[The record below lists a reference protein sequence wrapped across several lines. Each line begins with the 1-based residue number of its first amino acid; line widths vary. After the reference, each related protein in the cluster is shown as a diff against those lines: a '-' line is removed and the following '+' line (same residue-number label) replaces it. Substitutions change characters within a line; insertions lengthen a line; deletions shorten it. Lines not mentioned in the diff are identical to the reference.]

1 MARMID
7 GTVTEAVRE
16 TAHPHAELAPDYDP
30 LLLRVGDAR
39 FVLLGEASHG
49 SHEFYRDRAWITK
62 HLIETRH
69 LWVGYFGASTGVAA
83 ALVAAAARPDAVD
96 AIVSRGGGSIWPAGA
111 GPRSGAYSADRRR
124 ARRPRHRAESRGI
137 RAAAVRKAA
146 RHRPGGDAP
155 VRGARGP
162 GSGRQPGARVVRAPP
177 HGRASPRGGHRA
189 GIGAAPGPG
198 GRHSLGPATSG
209 AGAAPRSER
218 PGWER

>member
-7 GTVTEAVRE
+7 GTVT
-16 TAHPHAELAPDYDP
+16 
-30 LLLRVGDAR
+30 
-39 FVLLGEASHG
+39 EASHG
-49 SHEFYRDRAWITK
+49 SHEFYRDRARITK
-62 HLIETRH
+62 RLIETRH
-69 LWVGYFGASTGVAA
+69 LRVGYFGASTGAAA

-96 AIVSRGGGSIWPAGA
+96 AIVSRGGRLDLA
-111 GPRSGAYSADRRR
+111 GPALAAHVR
-124 ARRPRHRAESRGI
+124 APTLLIVGEQRRPRHRAESRGI

-198 GRHSLGPATSG
+198 SRHSLGPATSG